1 MMGDRVRVGFVG
13 TGGIATGFHMKQ
25 LKEIEG
31 VEFAAL
37 CDTRRERAEEASRQ
51 FGGRVYTDHH
61 EMLDSEEMEALY
73 VCLPPDMHTD
83 AEIIAAQ
90 KGLHLF
96 VEKPIVMTMEKGKE
110 IWRAIKKAKVISCVG
125 YQMRYM
131 PAASAAK
138 QFLAGRP
145 VALVAAHRFG
155 GIAGG
160 PEHWWRVWER
170 SGGML
175 HEQATHQ
182 VDIIRYLVGDITR
195 VCARYSLNVLKDVEN
210 LDIPDA
216 QAMVMEF
223 KNGATGY
230 FAASCALTKG
240 GYSGGV
246 DIVLRDMILRFGQEL
261 TVVPEGA
268 ASIKLPAP
276 GMNIDQAFI
285 YAIRTGD
292 RSVIKS
298 DYYDALKTTEVT
310 LGANKSAETGR
321 PVRMKLR

>member
-1 MMGDRVRVGFVG
+1 
-13 TGGIATGFHMKQ
+13 MKQ

-37 CDTRRERAEEASRQ
+37 CDTQRARAEAASEQ
-51 FGGRVYTDHH
+51 FGGRVYDDHH
-61 EMLDSEEMEALY
+61 EMLEREELDALY
-73 VCLPPDMHTD
+73 VCLPPDAHTD
-83 AEIIAAQ
+83 AEVIAAG
-90 KGLHLF
+90 KGIHLF

-110 IWRAIKKAKVISCVG
+110 IARAIKKAKVISCVG

-131 PAASAAK
+131 PAAIAARE
-138 QFLAGRP
+138 FLAGKP
-145 VALVAAHRFG
+145 VAMVAGHRFG
-155 GIAGG
+155 GVAGG

-182 VDIIRYLVGDITR
+182 VDMMRYLVGDITR
-195 VCARYSLNVLKDVEN
+195 VCAKYSLNVLKDVEN

-240 GYSGGV
+240 GYSSGIE
-246 DIVLRDMILRFGQEL
+246 IVLRDMMLKFGQEL
-261 TVVPEGA
+261 TIVPEGA
-268 ASIKLPAP
+268 ATIELPAP

-285 YAIRTGD
+285 HAIRTGD

-298 DYYDALKTTEVT
+298 DYFDALKTTEVT

-321 PVRMKLR
+321 PVPMKLA